1 MRASTLLALLPLAM
15 AAPSRRAS
23 PAPVLIPRGT
33 QLVEGKYIV
42 KMKAEAHTAAVDTAI
57 ASIKADADYTYTHSF
72 SGFAASL
79 TSAEIEKL
87 KNDPSVE
94 YIEQDAIVTIT
105 ETVTQSNADWGL
117 SRISSKEPGTTAYNY
132 DSSAG
137 EGTCA
142 YVVDT
147 GIDVQHPEFE
157 GRAKWLKNFSGDGQ
171 DTDGQG
177 HGTHVSGT
185 IAGKTY
191 GVAKKANLFAVK
203 VLDSNGEGTNSAVI
217 AGMDFVAKD
226 AAGQE
231 CPKGVVVNMSLG
243 GTQSDAVNQAAAS
256 ITGAG
261 LFLAVAAGNDGA
273 DTSGYSPASEPSVCT
288 VGATEKDDTL
298 ASYSNIG
305 ELVDILAPGTDI
317 TSAWPG
323 NRTNTISGTSM
334 ASPHVAGL
342 GAYLLGLGEKVDGLC
357 DTIASSALK
366 GAIQGVPQGTV
377 NLLIQNAS
385 Q

>member
-1 MRASTLLALLPLAM
+1 MRASSLLALLPLAM

-23 PAPVLIPRGT
+23 PAPVLIPHGA

-42 KMKAEAHTAAVDTAI
+42 KMKAEAHVAAVDAAI
-57 ASIKADADYTYTHSF
+57 AGIKADADHTYAHSLT
-72 SGFAASL
+72 GFAA
-79 TSAEIEKL
+79 KL
-87 KNDPSVE
+87 IPEELERLRNDPNVD
-94 YIEQDAIVTIT
+94 YIEQDAIATIMEIVT
-105 ETVTQSNADWGL
+105 ENSADWGL
-117 SRISSKEPGTTAYNY
+117 ARISSKKPDTTTYTY

-142 YVVDT
+142 YVIDT

-157 GRAKWLKNFSGDGQ
+157 GRAEWLENFTGDGQ
-171 DTDGQG
+171 DIDGHG

-203 VLDSNGEGTNSAVI
+203 VLNSSGQGSNSVII

-226 AAGQE
+226 ATGQE

-243 GTQSDAVNQAAAS
+243 GIKSDAVNQAAAN

-261 LFLAVAAGNDGA
+261 LFLAVAAGNDA
-273 DTSGYSPASEPSVCT
+273 IDASDYSPASAPSACT
-288 VGATEKDDTL
+288 VGATEKDDAL
-298 ASYSNIG
+298 ANYSNIG
-305 ELVDILAPGTDI
+305 QAVDILAPGTNI

-323 NRTNTISGTSM
+323 NKTNILSGTSM

-342 GAYLLGLGEKVDGLC
+342 GAYLLGLGQKVGGLC

-366 GAIQGVPQGTV
+366 GVIRDVPQNTV
-377 NLLIQNAS
+377 NLLIQNGS
-385 Q
+385 R